1 MRGSTSSPKVMVRVV
16 TALLMTAG
24 LLTGVSASITESSRE
39 GLEYVALGDSY
50 SAGVGAGQATTG
62 CGLSPRSFPEHL
74 DRNAKVELVANPSC
88 GGATTVDLFPGDE
101 LPAQALSLELD
112 TDLVT
117 VVIGGNDI
125 GFASLVAS
133 CSVKPGSS
141 KCADA
146 VGEAIRRVTMELP
159 AELATTFGAIRTAAP
174 DAHVVVMG
182 YPHLLS
188 PQFGQSASA
197 AEGAAALN
205 KGVDRLN
212 TALESAAESAGFQ
225 YIDVTKEFR
234 NHGVGSPRP
243 WIHPNGPGI
252 FHPTAEGYR
261 KGYLKA
267 FKTEVQLNKLQQAAA
282 DG

>member
-1 MRGSTSSPKVMVRVV
+1 MARVV

-39 GLEYVALGDSY
+39 RLDYVALGDSY

-62 CGLSPRSFPEHL
+62 CGLSPLGFPAWL
-74 DRNAKVELVANPSC
+74 DRNQKIELAANPSC
-88 GGATTVDLFPGDE
+88 GGATTVDLFPGYE
-101 LPAQALSLELD
+101 LPAQVLALGLD

-125 GFASLVAS
+125 GFANIVAG
-133 CSVKPGSS
+133 CSGGTAGSS
-141 KCADA
+141 QCAAA
-146 VGEAIRRVTMELP
+146 VKEANRRVTMELP
-159 AELATTFGAIRTAAP
+159 AELATAFGAIRTAAP

-188 PQFGQSASA
+188 PQFGQSDSA

-205 KGVDRLN
+205 KGVARLN

-243 WIHPNGPGI
+243 WIHPNGSGI
-252 FHPTAEGYR
+252 FHPTAEGYQ

-267 FKTEVQLNKLQQAAA
+267 FKTEVQLNKLQMAAA